1 MRRGYYRCRKTPN
14 PPYSKAVLAM
24 TKRLREHVERTQ
36 LDQLKPEW
44 TPAQRE
50 QFFVELTAQI
60 GVQITQAAETL
71 YRHNLEE
78 ARRILGADLS
88 QEQKNGLRNNS
99 RDQAYELALHE
110 LYEGYEDP
118 YEDEE
123 PDEENEIGSQIEARW
138 MDRPPMQRWAT
149 PWAED
154 PDEDL
159 FDLAFDLWEDHNV
172 ETQVA
177 AAHLLHARR
186 SENLPIPTSSEGP
199 LFAQIHQD
207 LQRGMAD
214 EETRRD
220 HLHSSATP

>member
-1 MRRGYYRCRKTPN
+1 
-14 PPYSKAVLAM
+14 M

-36 LDQLKPEW
+36 LEQLRPEW
-44 TPAQRE
+44 SPAQRE
-50 QFFVELTAQI
+50 QHLAELTAEI
-60 GVQITQAAETL
+60 SARITRAAETL
-71 YRHNLEE
+71 YRHNLAES
-78 ARRILGADLS
+78 RQVLGCDPS
-88 QEQKNGLRNNS
+88 PEQKSGLRNNS

-123 PDEENEIGSQIEARW
+123 LDEQSEIGNQIEARW

-159 FDLAFDLWEDHNV
+159 FDLAFDLWPDHDM
-172 ETQVA
+172 ETQIA

-186 SENLPIPTSSEGP
+186 TENLPIPDSPEGP
-199 LFAQIHQD
+199 LFDQIHQALLD
-207 LQRGMAD
+207 GMAE

-220 HLHSSATP
+220 HLHYSSTA